1 MALHGQFYRSARGRV
16 LRTGYNSGMPSL
28 DKFWQIEFLGN
39 DFREWAI
46 ALATFLVTLTVL
58 PIVKRFISAR
68 RTRWAERE
76 PQAAHVGAPAH
87 HAIGLTALLVE
98 RTSWLFLW
106 AVAVYLGSRDLTF
119 IPRVERFLTIGI
131 VLLFWMQAGLW
142 AMAAVRY
149 AIDLRRKSSAGLD
162 ELLTSSIDVILFVAG
177 LVIWAMVLLLAL
189 DNLGVEIKPLLAGLG
204 IGGIAVALAVQTVL
218 SDLLASLSIALDKP
232 FGIGDFL
239 TVGESQGT
247 VEHIGV
253 KSTRL
258 RSLTGE
264 QLIMGNTDILKSRVR
279 NYGRMRERRA
289 VFQFGVSYE
298 TDPQALAAIPGE
310 VRKIVESTPDTRFD
324 RCHFLTYGDSTLQF
338 ETVFYALK
346 PDFNTYADAQ
356 QKINLAI
363 FDRLREMN
371 VSLNPPLR
379 NVVRLEQASPGNA
392 SEAAQ
397 SLRT

>member
-1 MALHGQFYRSARGRV
+1 
-16 LRTGYNSGMPSL
+16 MPSL
-28 DKFWQIEFLGN
+28 EKFWQVEFLGN
-39 DFREWAI
+39 DVRTWAI

-58 PIVKRFISAR
+58 PIVKGFISAR
-68 RTRWAERE
+68 RRRWAERE
-76 PQAAHVGAPAH
+76 VQPQNVGASAH

-98 RTSWLFLW
+98 RTSRLFLW

-119 IPRVERFLTIGI
+119 TPRVERFLTIGI
-131 VLLFWMQAGLW
+131 VLLFWMQVGLW
-142 AMAAVRY
+142 AMTAVRY

-162 ELLTSSIDVILFVAG
+162 ALLTSSIDVILFVAG

-258 RSLTGE
+258 RSLSGE
-264 QLIMGNTDILKSRVR
+264 QIIMGNTDILKSRVR

-298 TDPQALAAIPGE
+298 TDPKALAAIPAE
-310 VRKIVESTPDTRFD
+310 VRQIIEATPDTRFD
-324 RCHFLTYGDSTLQF
+324 RCHFLTYGESALQF
-338 ETVFYALK
+338 EVVFYATK

-363 FDRLREMN
+363 FERFRAMG
-371 VSLNPPLR
+371 VSLNAPTRTIVYLDGPPPKKADSA
-379 NVVRLEQASPGNA
+379 EAG
-392 SEAAQ
+392 SEA
-397 SLRT
+397 

>member
-1 MALHGQFYRSARGRV
+1 VA
-16 LRTGYNSGMPSL
+16 GYNSRMPSL
-28 DKFWQIEFLGN
+28 DKFWQFEFLGN
-39 DFREWAI
+39 DLREWAI

-68 RTRWAERE
+68 RRRWAERD
-76 PQAAHVGAPAH
+76 PQTQHVGGSAH
-87 HAIGLTALLVE
+87 HAIGLTALLIE

-131 VLLFWMQAGLW
+131 VLLFWMQVGLW

-149 AIDLRRKSSAGLD
+149 AIDLRRKNSAGLD
-162 ELLTSSIDVILFVAG
+162 DLLTSSIDVILFVAG

-289 VFQFGVSYE
+289 VFQFGVSYDTE
-298 TDPQALAAIPGE
+298 PQALAAIPGE
-310 VRKIVESTPDTRFD
+310 VRQIIDSTPDTRFD
-324 RCHFLTYGDSTLQF
+324 RCHFLTYGESTLQF

-363 FDRLREMN
+363 FERLRAMK

-379 NVVRLEQASPGNA
+379 NVVQLEQASQNNA
-392 SEAAQ
+392 TGSAQ

>member
-1 MALHGQFYRSARGRV
+1 
-16 LRTGYNSGMPSL
+16 MPSFE
-28 DKFWQIEFLGN
+28 KFWQIEFLGN
-39 DFREWAI
+39 AVHEWTI

-58 PIVKRFISAR
+58 PVIKRFISAR
-68 RTRWAERE
+68 RRRWAERE
-76 PQAAHVGAPAH
+76 SEAAHVGASAH
-87 HAIGLTALLVE
+87 HAIRLTALLVE

-106 AVAVYLGSRDLTF
+106 AVAVYLASRDLTF
-119 IPRVERFLTIGI
+119 PPRVERFLTIGI
-131 VLLFWMQAGLW
+131 VLLFWMQVGLW
-142 AMAAVRY
+142 AMSSVRY

-289 VFQFGVSYE
+289 VFQFGVSYD
-298 TDPQALAAIPGE
+298 TDPRALAAIPGE
-310 VRKIVESTPDTRFD
+310 VRQIIEATADTRFD
-324 RCHFLTYGDSTLQF
+324 RCHFLTYGETMLQF
-338 ETVFYALK
+338 ETVFYATK

-363 FDRLREMN
+363 FERLRAMN
-371 VSLNPPLR
+371 VNLNPPTR
-379 NVVRLEQASPGNA
+379 NVVRLENA
-392 SEAAQ
+392 PSQ